1 MRPDD
6 GCLIPKFVSQALRG
20 EPLTVSTATEPDQES
35 AVRGRPLEGVRHL
48 MRSPEIRPVNFG
60 NPVEYTIRE
69 VAGLI
74 LELSGSE
81 SKLLHEPLSQ
91 DDPTQ
96 CRPDITRARGILA
109 AKG

>member
-1 MRPDD
+1 M
-6 GCLIPKFVSQALRG
+6 
-20 EPLTVSTATEPDQES
+20 
-35 AVRGRPLEGVRHL
+35 
-48 MRSPEIRPVNFG
+48 RPVNFG

-74 LELSGSE
+74 LKLSGSA

-91 DDPTQ
+91 DDPRQ
-96 CRPDITRARGILA
+96 CRPDITRAHEVLA